1 VLSVSTRQEYDDG
14 GQFAL
19 APPSDT
25 TGAAPLD
32 TLLIL
37 ERERYL
43 QGAMTFLAPR
53 WRHSLT
59 FTLSG
64 GLRWERRELFDE
76 FLEPSPDYRLTR
88 PVRRFGEYGA
98 SVNFNSLRTHAFQMG
113 AARGAAVFVFA
124 GLTDELS
131 LPDSLSGVQGADG
144 SFGEVLVRMRGAVPL
159 WGGGYA
165 RHVLAVQGSAGVARG
180 PGAGALQYRVGGASG
195 QSESL
200 TGLGLFG
207 GTFLFFP
214 VRGYPTS
221 SRYGRNA
228 WSVSADYRFP
238 LFLVNQGLGAWPM
251 HIDRVIGSVF
261 FDAGNAWGP
270 DVTENGFENALR
282 GTLASA
288 GAEIT
293 TEILGLFDVAL
304 QVRLGIGVPLLKLP
318 EAQGPQFWLR
328 AGLPF

>member
-1 VLSVSTRQEYDDG
+1 
-14 GQFAL
+14 
-19 APPSDT
+19 
-25 TGAAPLD
+25 
-32 TLLIL
+32 
-37 ERERYL
+37 
-43 QGAMTFLAPR
+43 
-53 WRHSLT
+53 
-59 FTLSG
+59 
-64 GLRWERRELFDE
+64 
-76 FLEPSPDYRLTR
+76 
-88 PVRRFGEYGA
+88 
-98 SVNFNSLRTHAFQMG
+98 VNFNSLRTHAFQMG
-113 AARGAAVFVFA
+113 ATRGASVFVFA
-124 GLTDELS
+124 GLTDELAV
-131 LPDSLSGVQGADG
+131 PDSLAGVAGADR
-144 SFGEVLVRMRGAVPL
+144 SLGEVLVRTRGAVPL

-165 RHVLAVQGSAGVARG
+165 RHVLVVQASGGVARG

-207 GTFLFFP
+207 GTFIFFP

-238 LFLVNQGLGAWPM
+238 LFLVNRGLGAWPV
-251 HIDRVIGSVF
+251 HFDRVIGSVF

-270 DVTENGFENALR
+270 DVGETGFENPLR

-293 TEILGLFDVAL
+293 TEILGLYDVAL
-304 QVRLGIGVPLLKLP
+304 QVRLGLGVPLLTIP
-318 EAQGPQFWLR
+318 GADGPQIWLR